1 MSERSQYAHGSV
13 ALTCMGRKHM
23 RGTTACRLAIGVST
37 VALLSIGG
45 SAWAQ
50 DAAATLGAPGPA
62 EVQDAPATEE
72 GGDAITVT
80 GIRAS
85 LRDALNIKRNAQGVV
100 DAISAEDIGKF
111 PDTNLA
117 ESLQRI
123 TGVSIDRQ
131 NGEGSTVTVRGFG
144 PEYNLVV
151 LNGRQLPTSTLGD
164 GASAPA
170 SRSFDFA
177 NLASEGIAGVEV
189 YKTGR
194 AAVPSGGI
202 GSTINIKTP
211 RPLDRP
217 GMRGSFAARG
227 VVDTSQNGKDQITP
241 ELSGVFSTT
250 FGNEDQFGF
259 LVSGSYQKRNASVN
273 TGSVGF
279 GNSFLGTENDWG
291 TLAAEGPNVIN
302 RPGPTD
308 VYEVPQS
315 AAYNLTDIR
324 RERINGQAVLQYRPI
339 EIPHRDGRLHLFA
352 QQGRGARQQRRHL
365 VQFRR
370 HVERMDRRPRRR
382 PGLLHRTLRSG

>member
-1 MSERSQYAHGSV
+1 MRSSNARTLSRLV
-13 ALTCMGRKHM
+13 LTVS
-23 RGTTACRLAIGVST
+23 ALAISAGAST
-37 VALLSIGG
+37 AF
-45 SAWAQ
+45 AQ
-50 DAAATLGAPGPA
+50 DTAATMGNTGPS
-62 EVQDAPATEE
+62 EISPQDAPAAPDE
-72 GGDAITVT
+72 IVVT

-85 LRDALNIKRNAQGVV
+85 LREAVDIKRNAQGVV

-177 NLASEGIAGVEV
+177 NLASEGIAAVEV

-202 GSTINIKTP
+202 GSTINIRTP

-217 GMRGSFAARG
+217 GMRGSIAARG
-227 VVDTSQNGKDQITP
+227 VVDTSQNGKNQITP
-241 ELSGVFSTT
+241 EVSGVFSTT
-250 FGNEDQFGF
+250 FGGEDQFGI
-259 LVSGSYQKRNASVN
+259 LVSGVYQKRNASVN

-279 GNSFLGTENDWG
+279 GNAFLGTENDWG
-291 TLAAEGPNVIN
+291 TLGPAGPNVIN

-324 RERINGQAVLQYRPI
+324 RERINGQVALQYRPI
-339 EIPHRDGRLHLFA
+339 DSLTATFDFTYSRNKVEARD
-352 QQGRGARQQRRHL
+352 
-365 VQFRR
+365 
-370 HVERMDRRPRRR
+370 
-382 PGLLHRTLRSG
+382 